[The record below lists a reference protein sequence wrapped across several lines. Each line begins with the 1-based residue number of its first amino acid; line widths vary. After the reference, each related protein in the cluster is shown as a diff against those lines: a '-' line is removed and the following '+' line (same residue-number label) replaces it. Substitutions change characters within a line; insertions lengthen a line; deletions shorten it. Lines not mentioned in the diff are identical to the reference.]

1 MEMCSGNWSVI
12 WYSMVFITE
21 FIILIGCPVFVLR
34 ESSVSQA
41 TVQGYLKESVK
52 MGQVPGARVVSYPAW
67 VLGNTLES
75 PLEEQQALLT
85 LAPASV

>member
-1 MEMCSGNWSVI
+1 MAEHSWLQK
-12 WYSMVFITE
+12 TTQDT
-21 FIILIGCPVFVLR
+21 VLR

-67 VLGNTLES
+67 VLTS
-75 PLEEQQALLT
+75 ADPLGEQVLL
-85 LAPASV
+85 L

>member
-1 MEMCSGNWSVI
+1 MAEHSWLQK
-12 WYSMVFITE
+12 TTQDT
-21 FIILIGCPVFVLR
+21 VLR

-67 VLGNTLES
+67 VLWT
-75 PLEEQQALLT
+75 
-85 LAPASV
+85 